1 MGFHQNAQPAQ
12 AQQAQQ
18 AQQAVEQAQQAAQ
31 AAQAQAELMRAQA
44 ELRRAQAERA
54 FDAFSRTNTGV
65 PVVVDRPRGSTEKQ
79 EKMFFVGFLFT
90 VMAAVAILYPIARAL
105 GRRLERGGKRDA
117 GVDAGLGA
125 GTAEQ
130 LQRIE
135 HTVEAMA
142 IEIERLSEGQR
153 FTTKLLASRG
163 DALGVATDAERARR
177 S

>member
-1 MGFHQNAQPAQ
+1 MSLQQNAQPAQ
-12 AQQAQQ
+12 AQQA
-18 AQQAVEQAQQAAQ
+18 AEQAQQAAQ

-44 ELRRAQAERA
+44 ELRRAQAEHA
-54 FDAFSRTNTGV
+54 FDAFSRANTGV

-90 VMAAVAILYPIARAL
+90 VMAAVVILYPLVRAL
-105 GRRLERGGKRDA
+105 GRRLERGGKQPAD
-117 GVDAGLGA
+117 LGPGA
-125 GTAEQ
+125 AEQ

-153 FTTKLLASRG
+153 FTTKLLASRA
-163 DALGVATDAERARR
+163 DALGIPTGAERPGLQ
-177 S
+177 